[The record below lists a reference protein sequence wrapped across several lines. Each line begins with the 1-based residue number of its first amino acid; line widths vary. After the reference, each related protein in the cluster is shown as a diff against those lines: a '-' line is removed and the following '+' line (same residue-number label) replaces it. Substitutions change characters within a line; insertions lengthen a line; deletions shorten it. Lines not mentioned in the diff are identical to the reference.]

1 MLTFQE
7 EIAILEAKPNST
19 KLNTITLK
27 ILKSVFK
34 DKKESRPKTLVEPR
48 HKYNSPAVNILFND
62 KDINEN

>member
-19 KLNTITLK
+19 KINTITLK
-27 ILKSVFK
+27 ILKSVFEE
-34 DKKESRPKTLVEPR
+34 KKESRPKTLIESK

-62 KDINEN
+62 KEPNED